1 MSVVSVEPTAAPVC
15 PPLGRDARA
24 RLVVLA
30 SAFLAVAAA
39 LIALAAGAVLI
50 PPAEVLRILL
60 GGTADHA
67 LHGEVILALRLPRVI
82 EGAAIG
88 AALGV
93 TGAAFQGL
101 FRNPLADPGLIGI
114 AAGAAVGA
122 VAFIVA
128 GAGLALTLGIPRH
141 FGLPLAASLGAVATA
156 LLVYRC
162 GQRDGALDIASLLL
176 AGIAINALCLALSGF
191 LVFGSDDQELRE
203 LTFWSMGS
211 LARAHWPVLATALP
225 WLVLGV
231 GVLLTHAHALNAL
244 ALGEAE
250 AFHLGYRVTVLKTR
264 ILLAGAI
271 SVGVAVALAGVIG
284 FVGLIVPH
292 LLRLVVGADHRY
304 VLPGSAFLGAA
315 LVMTADLGARLLVLP
330 AELPLGILT
339 SLLGGPFFLWLL
351 RPHHRWGPTA

>member
-1 MSVVSVEPTAAPVC
+1 MTAVSVEPTAATPY

-39 LIALAAGAVLI
+39 WAALAAGAVLI

-122 VAFIVA
+122 IAFIVA
-128 GAGLALTLGIPRH
+128 GAGFALTLGIPRH

-211 LARAHWPVLATALP
+211 LARALAGAGDGTALAGP
-225 WLVLGV
+225 RRGRAVDPCPRPERLG
-231 GVLLTHAHALNAL
+231 AR
-244 ALGEAE
+244 EAE
-250 AFHLGYRVTVLKTR
+250 AF
-264 ILLAGAI
+264 I
-271 SVGVAVALAGVIG
+271 SATASPCSRPASCSPAPSVS
-284 FVGLIVPH
+284 GL
-292 LLRLVVGADHRY
+292 RSRW
-304 VLPGSAFLGAA
+304 
-315 LVMTADLGARLLVLP
+315 P
-330 AELPLGILT
+330 A
-339 SLLGGPFFLWLL
+339 
-351 RPHHRWGPTA
+351 